1 MDGTMTM
8 ASLADQTG
16 LKVGIANKNQLAGKT
31 GLEILRGYIS
41 GELPAPPMGATM
53 NFWISEAD
61 EGRVIFLGEP
71 TEQHLNPM
79 GGVHGGWAL
88 AAIDSVT
95 GCAAMSLL
103 EPGVGY
109 ATVSTSGNL
118 VRPIKP
124 NSGIYRAE
132 GRVLTRGRQII
143 TTDAFVTGPDGKLY
157 AHGTSTLMVLRPELK
172 PVN

>member
-1 MDGTMTM
+1 MDGTMM
-8 ASLADQTG
+8 GLADQTG
-16 LKVGIANKNQLAGKT
+16 LKVGVATRDQLAGKS
-31 GLEILRGYIS
+31 GLEILQGYIS
-41 GELPAPPMGATM
+41 GELPSPPMGVSM

-61 EGRVIFLGEP
+61 EGRVIFHGEP
-71 TEQHLNPM
+71 TEAHLNPM

-103 EPGVGY
+103 EPGIGY
-109 ATVSTSGNL
+109 ATVETKANM

-132 GRVLTRGRQII
+132 GRVLARGRQII

-157 AHGTSTLMVLRPELK
+157 AHGTSTLTILRP
-172 PVN
+172 VN